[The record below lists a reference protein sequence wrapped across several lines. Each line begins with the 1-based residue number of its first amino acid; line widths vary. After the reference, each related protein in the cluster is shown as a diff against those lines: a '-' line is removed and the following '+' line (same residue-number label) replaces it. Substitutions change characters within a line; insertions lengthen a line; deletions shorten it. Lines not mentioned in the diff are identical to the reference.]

1 MKKFSLL
8 LTAFVMILTL
18 FIPNLTSAKSFPDV
32 QSNHWAIKEI
42 NYLSDK
48 GIING
53 TPEGTFKPSDH
64 VTRGQMALML
74 DLSLKLEKP
83 SNYNHIFSDV
93 AKGVYYYDSVHKL
106 AHNNIVQR
114 ETNYFPDR
122 SLTRAEMAVVLVK
135 TFNLKPT
142 GADVNFPDVPPNHWG
157 YNYVKILAQNN
168 ITAGFP
174 DGTFG
179 PDVKVTREQFAA
191 FLARVLE
198 PSFRPGLP
206 KPKGELEV
214 HYINVGQ
221 GDATFIKSPSGE
233 TILIDGGNNGK
244 GKVVANYLKGL
255 GFQTIDYMIAT
266 HPDADHVG

>member
-64 VTRGQMALML
+64 VTREQMALML

-83 SNYNHIFSDV
+83 SNYNHIFPDV
-93 AKGVYYYDSVHKL
+93 AKGIYYYNSVHKL
-106 AHNNIVQR
+106 AYNNIVQR

-142 GADVNFPDVPPNHWG
+142 GVGNRYGHPTQET
-157 YNYVKILAQNN
+157 LAKLN
-168 ITAGFP
+168 AMS
-174 DGTFG
+174 
-179 PDVKVTREQFAA
+179 VKVYRTD
-191 FLARVLE
+191 LNGTVI
-198 PSFRPGLP
+198 
-206 KPKGELEV
+206 
-214 HYINVGQ
+214 IN
-221 GDATFIKSPSGE
+221 S
-233 TILIDGGNNGK
+233 DGSNIS
-244 GKVVANYLKGL
+244 VR
-255 GFQTIDYMIAT
+255 TER
-266 HPDADHVG
+266 